1 MAQGHAVGIDYSV
14 SAENRVSF
22 SGASGSGAWASRQTY
37 LATNGRNLIGIA
49 ASGEAPPA
57 PIVCIYTT
65 KTPPLSV
72 EDWFSST
79 DKYDLLFGRSA

>member
-1 MAQGHAVGIDYSV
+1 VYPRTVSILEGFGKRREGIAKD
-14 SAENRVSF
+14 
-22 SGASGSGAWASRQTY
+22 Y
-37 LATNGRNLIGIA
+37 LATNGRNLIGVA
-49 ASGEAPPA
+49 AIGEARLPA
-57 PIVCIYTT
+57 PMECIYTT